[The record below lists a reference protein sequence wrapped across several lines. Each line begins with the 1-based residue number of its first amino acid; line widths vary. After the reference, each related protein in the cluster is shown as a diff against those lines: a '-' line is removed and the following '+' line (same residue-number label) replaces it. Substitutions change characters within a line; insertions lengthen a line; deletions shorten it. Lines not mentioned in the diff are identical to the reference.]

1 MKCIRLLSDGKLLRV
16 PSFQAL
22 SMVES
27 KLAVFISKEE
37 YKAERGK
44 K

>member
-1 MKCIRLLSDGKLLRV
+1 MKCIRLLSTGKLMRV

-37 YKAERGK
+37 YKAAK